1 MARHAGGCRQLIQTL
16 DGLRGQLNRN
26 SACLSL
32 GLHKVSGEG
41 FNINSSASDRQMLC
55 RIVKPLPPVSVVY
68 KGEIQHMLSR
78 ESGPHKETILLHGL
92 TPHVEEGLAERAE
105 AHDRDV
111 ADEAADII
119 ERHVMESSDDIS

>member
-1 MARHAGGCRQLIQTL
+1 
-16 DGLRGQLNRN
+16 
-26 SACLSL
+26 
-32 GLHKVSGEG
+32 
-41 FNINSSASDRQMLC
+41 
-55 RIVKPLPPVSVVY
+55 
-68 KGEIQHMLSR
+68 MLSR

-105 AHDRDV
+105 AHDRDI

>member
-1 MARHAGGCRQLIQTL
+1 MF
-16 DGLRGQLNRN
+16 
-26 SACLSL
+26 S
-32 GLHKVSGEG
+32 
-41 FNINSSASDRQMLC
+41 

-68 KGEIQHMLSR
+68 KSELQHMLSR
-78 ESGPHKETILLHGL
+78 ESDPHKETILLHGL

-119 ERHVMESSDDIS
+119 ERHVMDSSDDIS

>member
-26 SACLSL
+26 GACLSL
-32 GLHKVSGEG
+32 GLHRIKGQLH
-41 FNINSSASDRQMLC
+41 NTNSCGSDRQMFS

-68 KGEIQHMLSR
+68 KSELQHMLSR

-119 ERHVMESSDDIS
+119 ERHVMDSSDDIS

>member
-26 SACLSL
+26 STCLSL
-32 GLHKVSGEG
+32 SLHRIKGQL
-41 FNINSSASDRQMLC
+41 INTDSCGSDRQMFS

-68 KGEIQHMLSR
+68 KGEIQLMLSR

>member
-1 MARHAGGCRQLIQTL
+1 MVRHTRGCRQLIQTL
-16 DGLRGQLNRN
+16 HGLRGQLNRN
-26 SACLSL
+26 GACFSLSL
-32 GLHKVSGEG
+32 HRIIAGRFETTSCVS
-41 FNINSSASDRQMLC
+41 DKQMFS

-68 KGEIQHMLSR
+68 KSEVQHMPSR

-119 ERHVMESSDDIS
+119 ERHVMDSSDDIS

>member
-26 SACLSL
+26 GACLSL
-32 GLHKVSGEG
+32 SFHKATGED
-41 FNINSSASDRQMLC
+41 FIINSSASDMQMLC
-55 RIVKPLPPVSVVY
+55 RIVKPLSPVSVAY
-68 KGEIQHMLSR
+68 KDKLQHMPSR

-119 ERHVMESSDDIS
+119 ERHVMDSSDDIS